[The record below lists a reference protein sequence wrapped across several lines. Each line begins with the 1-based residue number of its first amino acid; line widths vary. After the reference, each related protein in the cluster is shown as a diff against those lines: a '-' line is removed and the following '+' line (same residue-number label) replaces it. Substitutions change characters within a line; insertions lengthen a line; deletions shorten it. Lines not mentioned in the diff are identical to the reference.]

1 MGEEKKSKIENMMRR
16 FNEKFNQVNFLDVDL
31 DEDWTVSYFKM
42 KASVRKEDYW
52 SIVMSQSKE
61 FDELGD
67 VSEIFSEFGL
77 ESREVI
83 LISEFLGAKINLG
96 KFCMEQRSQSHM
108 GSTNACK
115 STGRKAPCNQL
126 VTKTSR
132 KSAPPH
138 GVVKHHRNRQK
149 RLA

>member
-1 MGEEKKSKIENMMRR
+1 MTMGEEKKSKIENMMRR

-52 SIVMSQSKE
+52 IIVMSQSME

-77 ESREVI
+77 EKREVI

-96 KFCMEQRSQSHM
+96 NFCMEQRSQ
-108 GSTNACK
+108 
-115 STGRKAPCNQL
+115 
-126 VTKTSR
+126 
-132 KSAPPH
+132 
-138 GVVKHHRNRQK
+138 
-149 RLA
+149 